1 MTRTEITSVCNHFN
15 ASGFARERECDKV
28 CTRAQ
33 PGYREGMAQA
43 EVSQSAPWTGT
54 GQELYHP
61 RSSSHTSDGTQG
73 KEKAE
78 ISNMDYQDIP
88 G

>member
-1 MTRTEITSVCNHFN
+1 MCATISMPVVLLE
-15 ASGFARERECDKV
+15 RERECDKV

-43 EVSQSAPWTGT
+43 EGSQSAPWTGT

-61 RSSSHTSDGTQG
+61 SSHTSDGTQG